1 MKKLFLLW
9 VLIFSTSTLFGAY
22 DIKLG
27 VFKNVKNLRVN
38 IAKIKPYTLRKQIII
53 KNKKGF
59 YYTHATV
66 SGSRSQADKALKAY
80 RRIFK
85 DAFIAGKIK
94 EHHKVKKKLRKKKI
108 KHVKKIKPI
117 AKIVPVE
124 VATMKTL
131 DAKLLLKNK
140 TVYLCYEDGPAHLEK
155 RIVQMVFN
163 ENTIS
168 YIPLDKKEALEIDYS
183 IKNSSV
189 LLKLSDITMIHKII
203 EKKETYLAV
212 ESYVGSKK
220 MHTLRYYFNQEDA
233 LKFLK

>member
-1 MKKLFLLW
+1 M
-9 VLIFSTSTLFGAY
+9 LFGAY

-27 VFKNVKNLRVN
+27 VFKNVENLRVN
-38 IAKIKPYTLRKQIII
+38 IAKIKPYTFRKQIIV

-59 YYTHATV
+59 YYTYAIV
-66 SGSRSQADKALKAY
+66 KGNSIQAHKALRVY

-94 EHHKVKKKLRKKKI
+94 ERHKVKKKLRKKKI

-117 AKIVPVE
+117 AKIVPAPVG
-124 VATMKTL
+124 TMKIL
-131 DAKLLLKNK
+131 DAKVLLKNK

-168 YIPLDKKEALEIDYS
+168 YMPLDKKETLEIDYT
-183 IKNSSV
+183 IKNNSV
-189 LLKLSDITMIHKII
+189 LLKLSDITMIHKVI
-203 EKKETYLAV
+203 EKKDTYLIV
-212 ESYVGSKK
+212 ESYVSTKK